1 MASSNCSVE
10 LPKVTNSISKPF
22 SAKMPDSWATGVE
35 AVQMALA
42 FQASFSL
49 RGSLA
54 WLAKACRPAAL
65 SMIDS
70 AVAALAR
77 RRARRCRRLLLR
89 GAGRAEGSRPVP
101 ERSVMNSFTL
111 TARQVDQ
118 QPRQ

>member
-22 SAKMPDSWATGVE
+22 SAKMPDSWATGE

-77 RRARRCRRLLLR
+77 RRARRYRRLLLR

>member
-1 MASSNCSVE
+1 MACHRRTSRDGLQQLLGGAAEGDE
-10 LPKVTNSISKPF
+10 LDLEAVLGED
-22 SAKMPDSWATGVE
+22 ARLLGHGGE

-89 GAGRAEGSRPVP
+89 GAGRAEGFRPVP
-101 ERSVMNSFTL
+101 
-111 TARQVDQ
+111 
-118 QPRQ
+118 